1 MDESSDLAARTC
13 SPHLSRDLFMTD
25 DPIEKQLIVAQKG
38 SWDSRTEGIKSMTVS
53 AFTEISRG
61 FLCLDL
67 SDVHKHS
74 YQDFR
79 AVTRSGGVVI

>member
-1 MDESSDLAARTC
+1 MGESGGLVARTF

-53 AFTEISRG
+53 AFTEISRS
-61 FLCLDL
+61 FLCLK
-67 SDVHKHS
+67 VP
-74 YQDFR
+74 
-79 AVTRSGGVVI
+79 VPC